1 MKPLGLL
8 GLKKSLY
15 SANGPAQHLL
25 LGVWGLIVTAGFY
38 KVGIPAYF
46 LITWALVSLSVI
58 YCTIWAGK
66 VVLLNFLKLDTM
78 LTIMVL
84 CLYLYEEYATGITTP
99 IFFAGRVTAGT
110 VLSLHGFYLIDLVQ
124 RQIHEALYVEER
136 LKNEP

>member
-84 CLYLYEEYATGITTP
+84 CLYLYEEYAT
-99 IFFAGRVTAGT
+99 
-110 VLSLHGFYLIDLVQ
+110 
-124 RQIHEALYVEER
+124 
-136 LKNEP
+136 

>member
-58 YCTIWAGK
+58 YCTIWARK

-99 IFFAGRVTAGT
+99 VFFAGRVIAGT

-136 LKNEP
+136 LKNES